1 MTGKVNSPGTML
13 KACGVVLAAAV
24 ACPTA
29 VPKGT
34 GMAAWKAGA
43 GGTTRALALLLAAYA
58 VLPLYGCGSKGPGG
72 EAKKL
77 KPPELFRARCSVCH
91 PLERV
96 LEKTDY
102 TAAHWRAVVDN
113 MMVAQGAAKKIGP
126 REAEEIKEFLADPV
140 WRDRLSGK
148 EGGSRDP
155 KQ

>member
-1 MTGKVNSPGTML
+1 MRGKINSPGTML
-13 KACGVVLAAAV
+13 KACGVVLAVAV

-43 GGTTRALALLLAAYA
+43 GGTARALALLLAAYA
-58 VLPLYGCGSKGPGG
+58 VLPLYGCGSK
-72 EAKKL
+72 AKKL
-77 KPPELFRARCSVCH
+77 KPPELFAARCSLCH

-102 TAAHWRAVVDN
+102 TPAHWRAVLDN
-113 MMVAQGAAKKIGP
+113 MMVAQGAAEKIGP
-126 REAEEIKEFLADPV
+126 REAEEIKVFLADPR